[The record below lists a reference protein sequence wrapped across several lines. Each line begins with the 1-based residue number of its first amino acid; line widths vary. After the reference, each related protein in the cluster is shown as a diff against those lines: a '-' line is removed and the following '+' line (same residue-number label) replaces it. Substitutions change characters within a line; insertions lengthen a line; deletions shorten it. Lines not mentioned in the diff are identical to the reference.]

1 MAEDRRPYHRDC
13 PYPARGDMEEAAD
26 DLLEAMT
33 ARCGRCSGT
42 DQVAYC
48 AAWEAYL
55 CDGCRDVRSG
65 AETRVTL
72 AAKAAMQ
79 AAAGEAA

>member
-1 MAEDRRPYHRDC
+1 MP
-13 PYPARGDMEEAAD
+13 D
-26 DLLEAMT
+26 DLLEALS
-33 ARCGRCSGT
+33 ALCSACFGT
-42 DQVAYC
+42 GQVAYC

-79 AAAGEAA
+79 AEANEEAA

>member
-1 MAEDRRPYHRDC
+1 MP
-13 PYPARGDMEEAAD
+13 D
-26 DLLEAMT
+26 DLLEALS

-48 AAWEAYL
+48 AAWDAYL
-55 CDGCRDVRSG
+55 CDNCRTVHAS

-72 AAKAAMQ
+72 AEKAAMQ
-79 AAAGEAA
+79 AAAEEAA